1 MTHFTGSREIQYYVT
16 RVQRLGIIVIVTT
29 VTSVG
34 CTVVIT
40 LMAIVT
46 GDGCVGACE
55 RPQGIMIES
64 RGYPC
69 TLIVAVGTIHWELL

>member
-1 MTHFTGSREIQYYVT
+1 MT

-29 VTSVG
+29 ATSVG
-34 CTVVIT
+34 CTVIIT

-46 GDGCVGACE
+46 RDCCVRARE

-69 TLIVAVGTIHWELL
+69 TLIVTAGAVHGELL